1 MWKKKLTKMKK
12 RRRKMAETIE
22 KITRTDPEPK
32 VKKEKPAYTVT
43 EKIVLRRASFRF
55 LLAILILGIY
65 AFTIYS
71 LMYHPTEMDDKTS
84 TLLVSV
90 IGALT
95 VLISQIGSFMYGDP
109 KSDTTENG
117 EGSSPKLEQ
126 RVDITA
132 PKQQPME

>member
-1 MWKKKLTKMKK
+1 
-12 RRRKMAETIE
+12 MAETIE
-22 KITRTDPEPK
+22 KITRTDPPPK
-32 VKKEKPAYTVT
+32 ESKKSNQPVYTVT

-109 KSDTTENG
+109 KSDTNENG
-117 EGSSPKLEQ
+117 NGDNPPKLEQ

-132 PKQQPME
+132 PKQ

>member
-1 MWKKKLTKMKK
+1 
-12 RRRKMAETIE
+12 MAETIE

-32 VKKEKPAYTVT
+32 VKTENPNYTVT
-43 EKIVLRRASFRF
+43 DKIVLRRASFRF

-95 VLISQIGSFMYGDP
+95 VLISQIVSFMYGDP
-109 KSDTTENG
+109 KIDTTENV
-117 EGSSPKLEQ
+117 EWSSPKLEQ

>member
-1 MWKKKLTKMKK
+1 
-12 RRRKMAETIE
+12 MAETIE
-22 KITRTDPEPK
+22 KITRSDPPSK
-32 VKKEKPAYTVT
+32 NGKKEHSVT

-55 LLAILILGIY
+55 LLAILILAIY

-71 LMYHPTEMDDKTS
+71 LMYQPISMDDKTS

-109 KSDTTENG
+109 KSDTEPNSNKDKEETKEDAG
-117 EGSSPKLEQ
+117 K
-126 RVDITA
+126 TT
-132 PKQQPME
+132 

>member
-1 MWKKKLTKMKK
+1 V
-12 RRRKMAETIE
+12 AETIE
-22 KITRTDPEPK
+22 KITRTDPGNG
-32 VKKEKPAYTVT
+32 KKELNVT

-55 LLAILILGIY
+55 LLAILILAIY

-71 LMYHPTEMDDKTS
+71 LMYQPISMDDKTS

-109 KSDTTENG
+109 KSDTSENG
-117 EGSSPKLEQ
+117 DNKEEKSNEPVKNN
-126 RVDITA
+126 
-132 PKQQPME
+132 

>member
-1 MWKKKLTKMKK
+1 MEEIHEKK
-12 RRRKMAETIE
+12 TI
-22 KITRTDPEPK
+22 KNGSKNNT
-32 VKKEKPAYTVT
+32 KPAYTVT

-71 LMYHPTEMDDKTS
+71 LMYNPVEMDDKTS

-109 KSDTTENG
+109 QSDTNDNG
-117 EGSSPKLEQ
+117 ESNNPKLEQ

-132 PKQQPME
+132 PKQQ

>member
-1 MWKKKLTKMKK
+1 
-12 RRRKMAETIE
+12 MAETIE
-22 KITRTDPEPK
+22 KITRSDPPK
-32 VKKEKPAYTVT
+32 SDKNNFTVT
-43 EKIVLRRASFRF
+43 ERIVLRRANFRF

-71 LMYHPTEMDDKTS
+71 LMYQPIEMDDKTS

-109 KSDTTENG
+109 KSDTSDNNEEKKEEKVNAK
-117 EGSSPKLEQ
+117 SN
-126 RVDITA
+126 
-132 PKQQPME
+132 

>member
-1 MWKKKLTKMKK
+1 
-12 RRRKMAETIE
+12 MAETIE
-22 KITRTDPEPK
+22 KITRTDPPK
-32 VKKEKPAYTVT
+32 ESKKSDKPIYTVT

-117 EGSSPKLEQ
+117 NGNGDTPPKLEQ

-132 PKQQPME
+132 PK

>member
-1 MWKKKLTKMKK
+1 
-12 RRRKMAETIE
+12 MAETIE
-22 KITRTDPEPK
+22 KITRSDPPK
-32 VKKEKPAYTVT
+32 SDKNNFTVT
-43 EKIVLRRASFRF
+43 ERIVLRRANFRF

-71 LMYHPTEMDDKTS
+71 LMYQPIEMDDKTS

-109 KSDTTENG
+109 KSDTTEGKDESNPN
-117 EGSSPKLEQ
+117 EPK
-126 RVDITA
+126 
-132 PKQQPME
+132 PKES

>member
-1 MWKKKLTKMKK
+1 
-12 RRRKMAETIE
+12 MAETIE
-22 KITRTDPEPK
+22 KITRTDKPK
-32 VKKEKPAYTVT
+32 GDGFSVT
-43 EKIVLRRASFRF
+43 EKIVLRRANFRF

-71 LMYHPTEMDDKTS
+71 LMYQPISMDDKTS

-109 KSDTTENG
+109 KSDTDQKEDDKTNANKKTII
-117 EGSSPKLEQ
+117 PDDK
-126 RVDITA
+126 
-132 PKQQPME
+132 

>member
-1 MWKKKLTKMKK
+1 M
-12 RRRKMAETIE
+12 ETITE
-22 KITRTDPEPK
+22 KTT
-32 VKKEKPAYTVT
+32 VKEKPAKVIKEKPSYTVT

-71 LMYHPTEMDDKTS
+71 LMYTSPTLDPSMN
-84 TLLVSV
+84 TLLVST

-109 KSDTTENG
+109 KSDTSDGNG
-117 EGSSPKLEQ
+117 KGEETNGNSDKKSEP
-126 RVDITA
+126 T
-132 PKQQPME
+132 QPN

>member
-1 MWKKKLTKMKK
+1 
-12 RRRKMAETIE
+12 MAETIE
-22 KITRTDPEPK
+22 KITRSDPPK
-32 VKKEKPAYTVT
+32 SGSNNYTVT

-55 LLAILILGIY
+55 LLAILILAIY

-71 LMYHPTEMDDKTS
+71 LMYHPTDMDDKTS

-109 KSDTTENG
+109 KSDTSGNG
-117 EGSSPKLEQ
+117 EDKPAESKPEPKA
-126 RVDITA
+126 D
-132 PKQQPME
+132 K

>member
-1 MWKKKLTKMKK
+1 V
-12 RRRKMAETIE
+12 AETIE
-22 KITRTDPEPK
+22 KITRTDKPK
-32 VKKEKPAYTVT
+32 GDGFSVT
-43 EKIVLRRASFRF
+43 EKIVLRRANFRF

-71 LMYHPTEMDDKTS
+71 LMYQPISMDDKTS

-109 KSDTTENG
+109 KSDTDQKEEDKTNANKKTII
-117 EGSSPKLEQ
+117 PDDK
-126 RVDITA
+126 
-132 PKQQPME
+132 

>member
-1 MWKKKLTKMKK
+1 M
-12 RRRKMAETIE
+12 ETITE
-22 KITRTDPEPK
+22 KTT
-32 VKKEKPAYTVT
+32 VKDKPQKIKPVKPAYTVT

-71 LMYHPTEMDDKTS
+71 LMYTSPTLDPSMN
-84 TLLVSV
+84 TLLVST

-109 KSDTTENG
+109 KSDTSDNNDKKEENENG
-117 EGSSPKLEQ
+117 KTEEGAK
-126 RVDITA
+126 
-132 PKQQPME
+132 

>member
-1 MWKKKLTKMKK
+1 
-12 RRRKMAETIE
+12 MAETIE
-22 KITRTDPEPK
+22 KITRSDPPK
-32 VKKEKPAYTVT
+32 SGSNNYTVT

-55 LLAILILGIY
+55 LLAILILAIY

-71 LMYHPTEMDDKTS
+71 LMYHPTDMDDKTS

-109 KSDTTENG
+109 KSDTSGNG
-117 EGSSPKLEQ
+117 EDKPAEPKPEPK
-126 RVDITA
+126 VD
-132 PKQQPME
+132 K

>member
-1 MWKKKLTKMKK
+1 M
-12 RRRKMAETIE
+12 ETITTKETTVKGKPE
-22 KITRTDPEPK
+22 KIK
-32 VKKEKPAYTVT
+32 VSPPAYTVT

-71 LMYHPTEMDDKTS
+71 LMYTSPTLDPSMN
-84 TLLVSV
+84 TLLVST

-109 KSDTTENG
+109 KSDTSDGNG
-117 EGSSPKLEQ
+117 KGEDKNGSSDPKSEE
-126 RVDITA
+126 I
-132 PKQQPME
+132 KN

>member
-1 MWKKKLTKMKK
+1 
-12 RRRKMAETIE
+12 MAETIE
-22 KITRTDPEPK
+22 KITRSDPPK
-32 VKKEKPAYTVT
+32 NGNQNYSVT

-109 KSDTTENG
+109 KSDTTEGKDESNPN
-117 EGSSPKLEQ
+117 EPK
-126 RVDITA
+126 
-132 PKQQPME
+132 PKEL

>member
-1 MWKKKLTKMKK
+1 MSKKKLMKM
-12 RRRKMAETIE
+12 RRKMAETIE
-22 KITRTDPEPK
+22 KITRTDPPVEN
-32 VKKEKPAYTVT
+32 KKKQAPEYTVT

-55 LLAILILGIY
+55 LLAILILAIY

-95 VLISQIGSFMYGDP
+95 ALISQIGSFMYGDP
-109 KSDTTENG
+109 KSDTNENG

>member
-1 MWKKKLTKMKK
+1 
-12 RRRKMAETIE
+12 MAETIE
-22 KITRTDPEPK
+22 KITRSDPPK
-32 VKKEKPAYTVT
+32 SDNFTVT
-43 EKIVLRRASFRF
+43 ERIVLRRANFRF

-71 LMYHPTEMDDKTS
+71 LMYQPIEMDDKTS

-109 KSDTTENG
+109 KSDTSDNNEEKKEEKVNVK
-117 EGSSPKLEQ
+117 SN
-126 RVDITA
+126 
-132 PKQQPME
+132 

>member
-1 MWKKKLTKMKK
+1 
-12 RRRKMAETIE
+12 MAETIE
-22 KITRTDPEPK
+22 KITRTDPGNG
-32 VKKEKPAYTVT
+32 KKELNVT

-55 LLAILILGIY
+55 LLAILILAIY

-71 LMYHPTEMDDKTS
+71 LMYQPISMDDKTS

-109 KSDTTENG
+109 KSDTSEN
-117 EGSSPKLEQ
+117 
-126 RVDITA
+126 VDKKEEKSNE
-132 PKQQPME
+132 PVKNN

>member
-1 MWKKKLTKMKK
+1 
-12 RRRKMAETIE
+12 MAETIE
-22 KITRTDPEPK
+22 KITRSDPP
-32 VKKEKPAYTVT
+32 EKNGKREFTVT

-71 LMYHPTEMDDKTS
+71 LMYQPISMDDKTS

-109 KSDTTENG
+109 KSDTSDNNDNNG
-117 EGSSPKLEQ
+117 KEQ
-126 RVDITA
+126 KEADA
-132 PKQQPME
+132 PVKP